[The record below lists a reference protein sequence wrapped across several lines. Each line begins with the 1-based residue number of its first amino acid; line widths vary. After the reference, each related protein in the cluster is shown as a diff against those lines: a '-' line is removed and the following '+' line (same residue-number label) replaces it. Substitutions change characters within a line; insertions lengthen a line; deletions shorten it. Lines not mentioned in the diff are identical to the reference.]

1 MKQILIIAGLIL
13 FSWAGFAQGSPDYG
27 GGLKFNLDSTGTK
40 YMRAIIWD
48 QIWFRSTEMN
58 PGTMINGESASN
70 STDIGNRRLRILL
83 YAQISK
89 RYMIL
94 THFGINN
101 QTFTNGGAAG
111 TSGTGGYGQ
120 GKKPG
125 MFFHD
130 AWNEYAVVL
139 PSETS
144 KFSLS
149 IGGGLHYYMGLSRMT
164 MSSTLNYLMADA
176 PIFNWPLIENSDQF
190 ARQMGIFAKGKYG
203 HFEYRVSVNKPFA
216 TNTNVLESNT
226 SGFIQPQGV
235 AFDNSG
241 NTKWSKAGYFE
252 YQFFDVESNLLPY
265 KVGTYL
271 GTKKVFNVGA
281 GFYTAPDATRS
292 RNADGLADKHD
303 IKLFSGDVFLDMP
316 IGSKKGAL
324 TVYSVFYDYD
334 FGPNYLRNLGIMNV
348 GSADPSFTGARAIAG
363 AGNLQPTM
371 GTGTIWYTQAGFL
384 IPDASAKPKVRIQ
397 PFGAYT
403 YKNFEALDKSSSQ
416 YDVGAN
422 WFIDGHHAKIT
433 TQYSTRPVYTTP
445 NSSSLKGEFLLQ
457 LQVYL

>member
-1 MKQILIIAGLIL
+1 MKRLLTIAGLLL
-13 FSWAGFAQGSPDYG
+13 FSAAGFAQGSTEYNS
-27 GGLKFNLDSTGTK
+27 GLKFNLDSTGNK

-58 PGTMINGESASN
+58 PGTMINGEEASS

-111 TSGTGGYGQ
+111 TTGTGGYGQ

-139 PSETS
+139 PQEGK

-149 IGGGLHYYMGLSRMT
+149 LGGGLHYYMGLSRST
-164 MSSTLNYLMADA
+164 MASTLNFLTADA

-190 ARQMGIFAKGKYG
+190 ARQMGLFAKGKYG
-203 HFEYRVSVNKPFA
+203 HFEYRVSYNKPFA
-216 TNTNVLESNT
+216 TNLVPVDVPTGGKE
-226 SGFIQPQGV
+226 V
-235 AFDNSG
+235 AVDNSG
-241 NTKWSKAGYFE
+241 NTKWSRAGYFE
-252 YQFFDVESNLLPY
+252 YQFFDIESNLLPY
-265 KVGTYL
+265 KVGSYL
-271 GTKKVFNVGA
+271 GTKKVFNIGA
-281 GFYTAPDATRS
+281 GFYNAPDATQSSVNTQIR
-292 RNADGLADKHD
+292 KHD
-303 IKLFSGDVFLDMP
+303 ITLLAADAFLDMP
-316 IGSKKGAL
+316 IGSKKGAI
-324 TVYSVFYDYD
+324 TAYSVFYDYD

-348 GSADPSFTGARAIAG
+348 GVANPDYVGQAALAG

-371 GTGTIWYTQAGFL
+371 GSGTIWYTQAGFL
-384 IPDASAKPKVRIQ
+384 IPDSSAKPIVRFQ
-397 PFGAYT
+397 PFGAFT
-403 YKNFEALDKSSSQ
+403 HKNFDALDKASSQ
-416 YDVGAN
+416 FDIGAN
-422 WFIDGHHAKIT
+422 FFIDGHHAKIT
-433 TQYSTRPVYTTP
+433 TQYSTRPVYTAL
-445 NSSSLKGEFLLQ
+445 NDSSLKGEFLVQ
-457 LQVYL
+457 LQIYL